1 MPSSL
6 PAVRRL
12 LLTLVVGVAL
22 FTTASAVLAQPPAPV
37 RVEGDSPAEFSVAL
51 SQAVFDDAGGAGTV
65 ALHAVIGRDDDFAD
79 SLAAG
84 PLLNGGPLLYVPG
97 GDGGTLPDAVAAEL
111 QRILPPASIVHIVG
125 GTAAVSQE
133 VEDAIDALGFIVVR
147 LAGEERTATA
157 VAIAERA
164 EQEMGPSGTVLVAA
178 AGDWPDAVAGG
189 SLAASELLPLV
200 LTDGT
205 TASAATLGYL
215 ADRDVEVVVLGG
227 TAAISDEVATALGA
241 DRRIEGAT
249 RAHTAAATVGAF
261 GDDVTGTSIIQ
272 GYDDDGWVQG
282 NAAAVLLQPLLL
294 NGPAVDQLNPP
305 VLGALEGRDGE
316 LFVLG
321 GTDLVGQDAAQQADD
336 ARG

>member
-12 LLTLVVGVAL
+12 LLTLVVAVAL

-37 RVEGDSPAEFSVAL
+37 RVEGGSPAEYSVAL
-51 SQAVFDDAGGAGTV
+51 SQAVFDDAGGDGTV
-65 ALHAVIGRDDDFAD
+65 ALHAVIGRDDAFAD

-97 GDGGTLPDAVAAEL
+97 GEGGTLPDEVAAEL

-164 EQEMGPSGTVLVAA
+164 EQDMGPADTVLVAQ

-189 SLAASELLPLV
+189 SLAASEGYPLV

-205 TASAATLGYL
+205 TASVATVEHL

-227 TAAISDEVATALGA
+227 TAAISEEVATALGA

-249 RAHTAAATVGAF
+249 RAHTAAAMVGEF
-261 GDDVTGTSIIQ
+261 GADVTGTSVIH
-272 GYDDDGWVQG
+272 GYDDDGWVEG
-282 NAAAVLLQPLLL
+282 NAAATLLQPLLL
-294 NGPAVDQLNPP
+294 NGPEVDALNPP
-305 VLGALEGRDGE
+305 VLGALDGRDGS

-321 GTDLVGQDAAQQADD
+321 GTDLVGETAVQQADD